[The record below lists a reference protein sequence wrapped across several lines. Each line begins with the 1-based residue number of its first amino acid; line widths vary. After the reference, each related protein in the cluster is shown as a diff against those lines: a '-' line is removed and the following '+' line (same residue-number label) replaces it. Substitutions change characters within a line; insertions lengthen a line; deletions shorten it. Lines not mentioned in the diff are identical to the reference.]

1 MPKSCYNLPLAST
14 WKRMVKRKMEET
26 RGTPGNEESLP
37 PVATDPVRSRKW
49 ELIVWENIKSLLFV
63 LIAVFFI
70 RSFVVEATVVPT
82 GSMERTILIG
92 DHLFLSKLPYGPRI
106 PFTNVRFPAIKNV
119 KHGDIVAFRFPLDPT
134 LTYVKRIIAMPGDVI
149 EIRRK
154 QVFLNGRALEEP
166 YVVHSDSQV
175 YGDHEYLPGDV
186 RLRDNMAPMTV
197 PPQCFFAMGDNR
209 DLSYDSRFW
218 GFVPFDNVVGEP
230 LIVFWSYDAPTQD
243 WLSPG
248 IANRV
253 EFYTSVFLHFLDRT
267 RWGRTGK
274 IF

>member
-1 MPKSCYNLPLAST
+1 
-14 WKRMVKRKMEET
+14 MEEEKV
-26 RGTPGNEESLP
+26 PLSVPPSPPSPESP
-37 PVATDPVRSRKW
+37 AGKSRRW
-49 ELIVWENIKSLLFV
+49 ELVVWENIKSLLFV
-63 LIAVFFI
+63 LMAVFFI

-92 DHLFLSKLPYGPRI
+92 DHLFLSKLFYGPRI
-106 PFTNVRFPAIKNV
+106 PFTNVRLPAIKNI
-119 KHGDIVAFRFPLDPT
+119 KRGDIVAFRFPLDPT
-134 LTYVKRIIAMPGDVI
+134 LTYVKRVIALPGDVI
-149 EIRRK
+149 EIQRK
-154 QVFLNGRALEEP
+154 QIFINGMKLEEP

-175 YGDHEYLPGDV
+175 YDDHDYIPGDV
-186 RLRDNMAPMTV
+186 RLRDNMAPVTV
-197 PPQCFFAMGDNR
+197 PPESFFAMGDNR

-218 GFVPFDNVVGEP
+218 GFVPFANVVGEP

-253 EFYTSVFLHFLDRT
+253 QFYSSVFVHFLDRT

>member
-1 MPKSCYNLPLAST
+1 MPEEDHST
-14 WKRMVKRKMEET
+14 FGQTPPPSENNSTPPRRAGWKQ
-26 RGTPGNEESLP
+26 
-37 PVATDPVRSRKW
+37 VA
-49 ELIVWENIKSLLFV
+49 WENVKSLLFV

-106 PFTNVRFPAIKNV
+106 PFTDLRLPAMKNIKP
-119 KHGDIVAFRFPLDPT
+119 GDIVAFRFPLDPS
-134 LTYVKRIIAMPGDVI
+134 LTYVKRVIAMPGDAI

-154 QVFLNGRALEEP
+154 QVYLNGEKLNEP
-166 YVVHSDSQV
+166 YVVHSDSQI
-175 YGDHEYLPGDV
+175 YGDHDFISGDM
-186 RLRDNMAPMTV
+186 RMRDNMGPLRV
-197 PPQCFFAMGDNR
+197 PPHSFFAMGDNR

-230 LIVFWSYDAPTQD
+230 MVVFWSYDAPTQE
-243 WLSPG
+243 WLDPRMASKM
-248 IANRV
+248 R
-253 EFYTSVFLHFLDRT
+253 FYSSVFLHFIDRT
-267 RWGRTGK
+267 RWNRTGK

>member
-1 MPKSCYNLPLAST
+1 MDENKEHLSDPNVSSLAEATMVVPKN
-14 WKRMVKRKMEET
+14 WKRV
-26 RGTPGNEESLP
+26 
-37 PVATDPVRSRKW
+37 
-49 ELIVWENIKSLLFV
+49 IWENIKSLLFV

-106 PFTNVRFPAIKNV
+106 PFTERRLPAMKSIKR
-119 KHGDIVAFRFPLDPT
+119 GDIVAFRFPLDPS
-134 LTYVKRIIAMPGDVI
+134 LTYVKRVIALPGDII

-154 QVFLNGRALEEP
+154 QLFLNGKKLDEP

-175 YGDHEYLPGDV
+175 YGDHEFIPGDI
-186 RLRDNMAPMTV
+186 RLRDNMAPVRV
-197 PPQCFFAMGDNR
+197 PPRSFFAMGDNR

-218 GFVPFDNVVGEP
+218 GVVPFDNVVGEP

-248 IANRV
+248 V
-253 EFYTSVFLHFLDRT
+253 ESRMRFYSSVVFHFLDRT
-267 RWGRTGK
+267 RWTRTGK
-274 IF
+274 VF